1 MKRKASAEEKNTLKK
16 SDIPKPS
23 FVVIRSYTN
32 AGYKSGDNSR
42 QFLTRSRV
50 LVYSDS
56 DEADNAI
63 EEFFETGKL
72 RKKQKRRRQKKPQ
85 PPPTDEENYDKILY
99 YSDDDA
105 DVEACELLDSSNKSF
120 PPVKKLFKVNF
131 Y

>member
-1 MKRKASAEEKNTLKK
+1 MKKT
-16 SDIPKPS
+16 DIPKPS

-32 AGYKSGDNSR
+32 GGYKSGEDSR

-72 RKKQKRRRQKKPQ
+72 RKKQRRRRKKTSQ
-85 PPPTDEENYDKILY
+85 PPLIHEENYDKILY
-99 YSDDDA
+99 YSDEDA
-105 DVEACELLDSSNKSF
+105 YDEACELLDSSKNDF
-120 PPVKKLFKVNF
+120 HL
-131 Y
+131 